1 MLLLKENFLK
11 MLSNAEDELGFV
23 TSTAVESAVQK
34 VTARKKKKPQSTYS
48 DEIRY
53 KIAKYP
59 NEHGA
64 TSAER
69 KFKKDFPTI
78 RESSIRSWLKKYRE
92 EMALAK
98 KEKRPQRETIKLG
111 QQGRP
116 VMLRGVDEQVRRYLM
131 AFSQKGGRVSYIIAI
146 ELAKVLISES
156 TDPAHEH
163 LKQVIPG

>member
-1 MLLLKENFLK
+1 
-11 MLSNAEDELGFV
+11 
-23 TSTAVESAVQK
+23 
-34 VTARKKKKPQSTYS
+34 
-48 DEIRY
+48 
-53 KIAKYP
+53 
-59 NEHGA
+59 
-64 TSAER
+64 
-69 KFKKDFPTI
+69 
-78 RESSIRSWLKKYRE
+78 
-92 EMALAK
+92 MALAK

-163 LKQVIPG
+163 LKQVIPGESWAQSILRRMGFRRRAVHNR